1 MKIRFQQLG
10 VDIAY
15 PGLARLVT
23 DDNSSRSRR
32 DRANGAAE

>member
-23 DDNSSRSRR
+23 DDRSRR